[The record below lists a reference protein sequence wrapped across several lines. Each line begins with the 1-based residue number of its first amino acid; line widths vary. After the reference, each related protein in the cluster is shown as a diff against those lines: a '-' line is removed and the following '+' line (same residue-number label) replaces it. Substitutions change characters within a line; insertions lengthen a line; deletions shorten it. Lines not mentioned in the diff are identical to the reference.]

1 VGGANG
7 DLRHGTIERMRTH
20 GAMQLPLTNQEV
32 PDGVNVTNNVDH
44 ALHVDD
50 QPPNETNELELM
62 LRNDAM

>member
-1 VGGANG
+1 
-7 DLRHGTIERMRTH
+7 
-20 GAMQLPLTNQEV
+20 MQLPLTNQEV